1 MRVLRVF
8 RIGSALRT
16 LRAVRAFAEL
26 RVLLMCIVKSCAS
39 MFWSLCTILIIYFI
53 FALAIVQMLPT
64 FDLREPETAQRLD
77 ELFGSVEMT
86 MVTLFILSLG
96 GGDLTPIYPILE
108 PDLNRVFI
116 IAFCLFFQITLLNI
130 LTGVYLETALKFAM
144 PKRVQL
150 ATTKLMHAMDDEMEL
165 WGFFSNHFD
174 SALPIAEAEFLA
186 ELQTAKVRAFVESF
200 EIEDD
205 APLIYQIV
213 LSTNGEV
220 TVKGLI
226 DFILANKGAG
236 TKMDFLR
243 NKELLREIKQ
253 KVESW
258 SV

>member
-1 MRVLRVF
+1 MR
-8 RIGSALRT
+8 
-16 LRAVRAFAEL
+16 
-26 RVLLMCIVKSCAS
+26 
-39 MFWSLCTILIIYFI
+39 W
-53 FALAIVQMLPT
+53 
-64 FDLREPETAQRLD
+64 
-77 ELFGSVEMT
+77 MT
-86 MVTLFILSLG
+86 RWNCG
-96 GGDLTPIYPILE
+96 
-108 PDLNRVFI
+108 
-116 IAFCLFFQITLLNI
+116 
-130 LTGVYLETALKFAM
+130 
-144 PKRVQL
+144 
-150 ATTKLMHAMDDEMEL
+150 
-165 WGFFSNHFD
+165 GFFSSHFD